1 MLSAFLTSLFS
12 FIFLNIPIA
21 FSLILTTIVLM
32 IYAGE
37 LSSANIASAVYRG
50 IDNFPL
56 MAIPFFM
63 LAGEIMN
70 VGGMS
75 KRIVNFANA
84 LVGHVK
90 GGLGYVSVV
99 ASMIFAGVSG
109 SAVADTSAIGSILL
123 PIMKKEG
130 YSVPK
135 STALVAAAGC
145 IGPIIPP
152 SIPMII
158 FGVVGGVS
166 IVKLFL
172 GGIIPGILIGVGLMI
187 VWYFH
192 AKKEGYKAVG
202 ERRTSGELW
211 VAVKEAGWALILP
224 LIILGGIV
232 TGIYTPTE
240 AAVVAVVY
248 AFGVGMFVYKELK
261 LHHLPEILVM
271 SAKGTAIVLL
281 VCGAATAAGYMITTA
296 QVPQMLMRT
305 LDQLAGGNVLLAM
318 FWINILLLLVGCV
331 MDLTPALLILAPML
345 LPVAEGYGLDPVY
358 FGVVMVVNL
367 CIGLIT
373 PPVGT
378 VLYVGCG
385 LSKISMGEIT
395 RPLLPFIGVMIA
407 VLMLIT
413 YVPGLIT
420 FIPNLVSR

>member
-1 MLSAFLTSLFS
+1 MLTTFLSSLFS

-32 IYAGE
+32 FYSNE
-37 LSSANIASAVYRG
+37 LSSANIASSIYRG

-75 KRIVNFANA
+75 RRIVNFANA
-84 LVGHVK
+84 LVGHVT
-90 GGLGYVSVV
+90 GGLGYVAVM
-99 ASMIFAGVSG
+99 ASMLFAGVSG

-130 YSVPK
+130 YDTPK
-135 STALVAAAGC
+135 STALISAAGC

-158 FGVVGGVS
+158 FGVIGGVS

-172 GGIIPGILIGVGLMI
+172 GGIIPGILIGVGLMV

-192 AKKEGYKAVG
+192 AKKSGYKTGKRVNRSEFMDALKG
-202 ERRTSGELW
+202 AS
-211 VAVKEAGWALILP
+211 WALMLP
-224 LIILGGIV
+224 VIILGGIV
-232 TGIYTPTE
+232 TGVYTPTE

-248 AFGVGMFVYKELK
+248 AFLVGMFVYRELK
-261 LHHLPEILVM
+261 FSELPAIFM
-271 SAKGTAIVLL
+271 HAAKATSIVLL

-296 QVPQMLMRT
+296 QIPKMLLAA
-305 LDQLAGGNVLLAM
+305 LDQLSGGNVILAM
-318 FWINILLLLVGCV
+318 FWINILLIVVGCV
-331 MDLTPALLILAPML
+331 MDLTPALLILGPML

-358 FGVVMVVNL
+358 FGVVMCVNL

-385 LSKISMGEIT
+385 LSKISIGEIT
-395 RPLLPFIGVMIA
+395 KPLLPFISVMFL
-407 VLMLIT
+407 VLFLIT

-420 FIPNLVSR
+420 FIPNLVGK

>member
-1 MLSAFLTSLFS
+1 MLITFLSSLFS
-12 FIFLNIPIA
+12 FIFLNVPIA

-32 IYAGE
+32 IYSNE
-37 LSSANIASAVYRG
+37 LSSANIASAIYRG

-75 KRIVNFANA
+75 KRIVGFANA
-84 LVGHVK
+84 LVGHVT
-90 GGLGYVSVV
+90 GGLGYVAVM
-99 ASMIFAGVSG
+99 ASMLFAGVSG

-130 YSVPK
+130 YDTPK
-135 STALVAAAGC
+135 STALISASGC

-158 FGVVGGVS
+158 FGVIGGVS

-172 GGIIPGILIGVGLMI
+172 GGIVPGILIGVGLMI

-192 AKKEGYKAVG
+192 AKKSGY
-202 ERRTSGELW
+202 RTGKRVNRSEFMNALKG
-211 VAVKEAGWALILP
+211 ASWALMLP
-224 LIILGGIV
+224 IIILGGIV

-248 AFGVGMFVYKELK
+248 AFIVGMFIYRELNFSQMPSIFM
-261 LHHLPEILVM
+261 HA
-271 SAKGTAIVLL
+271 AKATAIVLL

-296 QVPQMLMRT
+296 QIPQLLLKT
-305 LDQLAGGNVLLAM
+305 LDQLSGGNVILAM
-318 FWINILLLLVGCV
+318 FWINILLIIVGCV
-331 MDLTPALLILAPML
+331 MDLTPALLILGPML

-358 FGVVMVVNL
+358 FGVVMCVNL

-385 LSKISMGEIT
+385 LSKISIGEIT
-395 RPLLPFIGVMIA
+395 KPLLPFISVMFV
-407 VLMLIT
+407 VLLLIT
-413 YVPGLIT
+413 YVPSLIT
-420 FIPNLVSR
+420 FIPNLVSK

>member
-1 MLSAFLTSLFS
+1 MLSAFLSSLFG

-32 IYAGE
+32 VFAGE
-37 LSSANIASAVYRG
+37 LSSANIASSVYRG

-75 KRIVNFANA
+75 RRIVNFANA
-84 LVGHVK
+84 LVGHVT

-130 YSVPK
+130 YDVPK
-135 STALVAAAGC
+135 STALIAAAGT

-152 SIPMII
+152 SIPMIL
-158 FGVVGGVS
+158 FGVVAGVS

-192 AKKEGYKAVG
+192 AKKKGYKAVG
-202 ERRTSGELW
+202 HRQTRAEMMT
-211 VAVKEAGWALILP
+211 AVKEAGWALMLP
-224 LIILGGIV
+224 IIILGGIV
-232 TGIYTPTE
+232 SGVYTPTE

-248 AFGVGMFVYKELK
+248 AFFIGMFIYKELK
-261 LHHLPEILVM
+261 ISHMPEILVM
-271 SAKGTAIVLL
+271 SGKGTAIVLL

-296 QVPQMLMRT
+296 QVPLMLLRT

-318 FWINILLLLVGCV
+318 FWINILLLIVGCV

-345 LPVAEGYGLDPVY
+345 LPVAESYGLDPVY
-358 FGVVMVVNL
+358 FGVVMCVNL

-385 LSKISMGEIT
+385 LSKISMGQIT
-395 RPLLPFIGVMIA
+395 KPLLPFIGVMIT
-407 VLMLIT
+407 VLLLIT
-413 YVPGLIT
+413 YIPSLIT
-420 FIPNLVSR
+420 FIPNMFTN

>member
-1 MLSAFLTSLFS
+1 MLTTFMASLFS

-32 IYAGE
+32 VYTNE
-37 LSSANIASAVYRG
+37 LSSANIASSIYRG

-75 KRIVNFANA
+75 RRIVNFANA
-84 LVGHVK
+84 LVGHVT
-90 GGLGYVSVV
+90 GGLGYVAVV
-99 ASMIFAGVSG
+99 ASMLFAGVSG

-130 YSVPK
+130 YDTPK
-135 STALVAAAGC
+135 STALISASGC

-158 FGVVGGVS
+158 FGVIGGVS

-172 GGIIPGILIGVGLMI
+172 GGIVPGLLIGLGLMI

-192 AKKEGYKAVG
+192 AKKRGYSTGKQFSKTAFYKATKG
-202 ERRTSGELW
+202 
-211 VAVKEAGWALILP
+211 AAWAMMLP
-224 LIILGGIV
+224 VIILGGIV
-232 TGIYTPTE
+232 TGVYTPTE

-248 AFGVGMFVYKELK
+248 AFLVGMFVYRELK
-261 LHHLPEILVM
+261 FSQLPAIFM
-271 SAKGTAIVLL
+271 HASKATAIVLL

-296 QVPQMLMRT
+296 QVPQMLLRA
-305 LDQLAGGNVLLAM
+305 LNQLSGGNVILAM
-318 FWINILLLLVGCV
+318 FWINILLIIVGCV

-358 FGVVMVVNL
+358 FGVVMCVNL

-385 LSKISMGEIT
+385 LSKISIGEIT
-395 RPLLPFIGVMIA
+395 KPLLPFISVMFV
-407 VLMLIT
+407 VLLLIT
-413 YVPGLIT
+413 YIPSLIT
-420 FIPNLVSR
+420 FIPNLVK

>member
-1 MLSAFLTSLFS
+1 MLATFLSSLFS

-32 IYAGE
+32 VYAGE
-37 LSSANIASAVYRG
+37 LSSANIASSVYRG

-75 KRIVNFANA
+75 RRIVNFANV
-84 LVGHVK
+84 LVGHVT

-130 YSVPK
+130 YDVAK
-135 STALVAAAGC
+135 STALVAAAGT

-152 SIPMII
+152 SIPMIL
-158 FGVVGGVS
+158 FGVVAGVS

-192 AKKEGYKAVG
+192 AKKMGYKAVG
-202 ERRTSGELW
+202 QRKSRAEVLAG
-211 VAVKEAGWALILP
+211 VKEAGWALMLP
-224 LIILGGIV
+224 IIILGGIV
-232 TGIYTPTE
+232 TGVYTPTE

-248 AFGVGMFVYKELK
+248 AFFIGMFIYKELK
-261 LHHLPEILVM
+261 MSQMPEILVM
-271 SAKGTAIVLL
+271 AGKGTAIVLL

-296 QVPQMLMRT
+296 QVPEMLMRT
-305 LDQLAGGNVLLAM
+305 LGHLAGGNVLLAM
-318 FWINILLLLVGCV
+318 FWINILLLIVGCV

-345 LPVAEGYGLDPVY
+345 LPVAESYGLDPVY
-358 FGVVMVVNL
+358 FGVVMCVNL

-385 LSKISMGEIT
+385 LSKISMGQIT
-395 RPLLPFIGVMIA
+395 KPLLPFIGVMIV
-407 VLMLIT
+407 VLALIT
-413 YVPGLIT
+413 YIPSLIT
-420 FIPNLVSR
+420 FIPTW

>member
-1 MLSAFLTSLFS
+1 MLTAFLSSLFS
-12 FIFLNIPIA
+12 FILLNIPIA

-32 IYAGE
+32 VMSGE
-37 LSSANIASAVYRG
+37 LSSANIASSIYRG
-50 IDNFPL
+50 VDNFPL

-84 LVGHVK
+84 LVGHVT
-90 GGLGYVSVV
+90 GGLGYVAVV

-123 PIMKKEG
+123 PIMKREG
-130 YSVPK
+130 YDVPK
-135 STALVAAAGC
+135 STALISASGC

-158 FGVVGGVS
+158 FGVIGGVS

-172 GGIIPGILIGVGLMI
+172 GGIIPGILIGIGLMI
-187 VWYFH
+187 VWRFH
-192 AKKEGYKAVG
+192 AKKHGYRVGDRVTKAQFIAA
-202 ERRTSGELW
+202 L
-211 VAVKEAGWALILP
+211 KEASWALMLP
-224 LIILGGIV
+224 VIILGGIV

-240 AAVVAVVY
+240 AAVVAVAY
-248 AFGVGMFVYKELK
+248 AFVIGLFVYRELK
-261 LHHLPEILVM
+261 ITEMPEIFFQA
-271 SAKGTAIVLL
+271 AKATAVVLL

-296 QVPQMLMRT
+296 QVPELLLKT
-305 LDQLAGGNVLLAM
+305 LDKLAGGNVILAM
-318 FWINILLLLVGCV
+318 FWINILLLIVGCV
-331 MDLTPALLILAPML
+331 MDLTPALLILGPML

-373 PPVGT
+373 PPVGN
-378 VLYVGCG
+378 VLFVGCG
-385 LSKISMGEIT
+385 LSKISMGEVVK
-395 RPLLPFIGVMIA
+395 PLLPFIGVMIV
-407 VLMLIT
+407 VLLLIT
-413 YVPGLIT
+413 YMPGLVT
-420 FIPNLVSR
+420 FIPNMVNK

>member
-1 MLSAFLTSLFS
+1 MLTAFLSSLFS
-12 FIFLNIPIA
+12 FILFNIPIA

-32 IYAGE
+32 VMSGE
-37 LSSANIASAVYRG
+37 LSSANIASSIYRG
-50 IDNFPL
+50 VDNFPL

-84 LVGHVK
+84 LVGHVT
-90 GGLGYVSVV
+90 GGLGYVAVV

-130 YSVPK
+130 YDVPK
-135 STALVAAAGC
+135 STALISASGC

-158 FGVVGGVS
+158 FGVIGGVS

-172 GGIIPGILIGVGLMI
+172 GGIVPGLLIGIGLMI
-187 VWYFH
+187 VWRFH
-192 AKKEGYKAVG
+192 AKKRGYRVG
-202 ERRTSGELW
+202 ERVTKSEFVKAL
-211 VAVKEAGWALILP
+211 KEASWALMLP
-224 LIILGGIV
+224 VIILGGIV

-240 AAVVAVVY
+240 AAVVAVAY
-248 AFGVGMFVYKELK
+248 AFVIGVFVYRELK
-261 LHHLPEILVM
+261 ITEMPEIFFQA
-271 SAKGTAIVLL
+271 AKATAVVLL

-296 QVPQMLMRT
+296 QVPELLLKT
-305 LDQLAGGNVLLAM
+305 LDKLAGGNVILAM
-318 FWINILLLLVGCV
+318 FWINILLLIVGCV
-331 MDLTPALLILAPML
+331 MDLTPALLILGPML

-373 PPVGT
+373 PPVGN
-378 VLYVGCG
+378 VLFVGCG
-385 LSKISMGEIT
+385 LSKISMGEVVK
-395 RPLLPFIGVMIA
+395 PLLPFIGVMIV
-407 VLMLIT
+407 VLLLIT
-413 YVPGLIT
+413 YVPGLVT
-420 FIPNLVSR
+420 FIPNMVNK